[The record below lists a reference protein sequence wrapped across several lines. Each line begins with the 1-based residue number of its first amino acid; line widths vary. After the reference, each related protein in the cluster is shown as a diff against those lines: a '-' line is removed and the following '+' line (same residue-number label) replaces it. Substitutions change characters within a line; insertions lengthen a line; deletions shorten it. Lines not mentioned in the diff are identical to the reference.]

1 MERFDPHH
9 SVAYCRGHAKSLR
22 IPGNVTAERTH
33 RESLPEPIAE
43 FLRVRKHDLEH
54 LGKTGRISGLSA
66 IENIR
71 EISEQ
76 PWTAQAAA
84 ADNNGITSGGT
95 HHSKRVLPFP
105 YVSVAQNRNL
115 HGLFQFCDRIP
126 ICVAIVELCGRA
138 GMQAYRSTSF
148 FFSNTACS

>member
-1 MERFDPHH
+1 MVSAHELK
-9 SVAYCRGHAKSLR
+9 VALKQRGLR
-22 IPGNVTAERTH
+22 MTPQRQLILDAVA
-33 RESLPEPIAE
+33 
-43 FLRVRKHDLEH
+43 
-54 LGKTGRISGLSA
+54 SGL
-66 IENIR
+66 
-71 EISEQ
+71 
-76 PWTAQAAA
+76 P
-84 ADNNGITSGGT
+84 